1 MVSLKNNLL
10 ENHCLNFFKDLPH
23 RKLILAFSGGI
34 DSSVLLDCILK
45 IKDKL
50 GISIR
55 TIHINHNLNNFSKH
69 YQNHCKK
76 IAEQK
81 NIRHDNYNV
90 YVDNMN
96 NLEEKCRELRYEEL
110 AKNCQKDEAIILG
123 HHLDDQ
129 IETFLIRMF
138 RGSSIKGMSSMNN
151 ITMMNNVILLRPLL
165 NIKKDHIIAYSKKQ
179 SVSYIKDITNDDEKH
194 DRNFI
199 RKNLLPLI
207 KKRWTSIEKNIC
219 NNISIFSIQNQFL
232 NDQADI
238 LLENYSENNFERLCI
253 SKIKKLSYPAQV
265 IIIHHWVFQQNQT
278 ILNLRQIQEILKFL
292 DTTNDKN
299 PLFEFNNVSIT
310 KERDWLLI
318 KIQT

>member
-10 ENHCLNFFKDLPH
+10 ENHCLNFLSDLPY
-23 RKLILAFSGGI
+23 RKLILAYSGGI
-34 DSSVLLDCILK
+34 DSSVLLECILN

-55 TIHINHNLNNFSKH
+55 TIHINHNLNNFSNQ
-69 YQNHCKK
+69 YQDHCET
-76 IAEQK
+76 IAKQK
-81 NIRHDNYNV
+81 NIRHNNFNV
-90 YVDNMN
+90 FVDNMN
-96 NLEEKCRELRYEEL
+96 NLEEKCRELRYDEL
-110 AKNCQKDEAIILG
+110 SKNCEKDEVIISA

-138 RGSSIKGMSSMNN
+138 RGSSIKGMSVMNDITVMNN
-151 ITMMNNVILLRPLL
+151 IILLRPLL
-165 NIKKDHIIAYSKKQ
+165 NITKEDIIAYSKNY
-179 SVSYIKDITNDDEKH
+179 SVSYIEDITTADEKH

-207 KKRWTSIEKNIC
+207 KKRWTSIEKNIR

-238 LLENYSENNFERLCI
+238 LLESCSENNFEKLCI
-253 SKIKKLSYPAQV
+253 SKIKRLSYSAQI
-265 IIIHHWVFQQNQT
+265 IIIHRWVFQLNQT
-278 ILNLRQIQEILKFL
+278 ILNLRQIQEIIKFF
-292 DTTNDKN
+292 DATNDKN

-310 KERDWLLI
+310 KNSDWLLI
-318 KIQT
+318 KLQT

>member
-76 IAEQK
+76 ITEQK
-81 NIRHDNYNV
+81 NIRHDNYSV
-90 YVDNMN
+90 YVDNIN

-110 AKNCQKDEAIILG
+110 AKNCQKDEVIILG

-138 RGSSIKGMSSMNN
+138 RGSSIKGMSSMNE
-151 ITMMNNVILLRPLL
+151 ITMMKNIILLRPLL
-165 NIKKDHIIAYSKKQ
+165 NIKKDDIIAYSKKQ
-179 SVSYIKDITNDDEKH
+179 SVSYVEDITNDDEKH

-207 KKRWTSIEKNIC
+207 KKRWPSIEKNIY

-232 NDQADI
+232 NDQADM
-238 LLENYSENNFERLCI
+238 LLEDYSENNFEKLCI
-253 SKIKKLSYPAQV
+253 SKIKKLSYSAQV
-265 IIIHHWVFQQNQT
+265 IIIHHWVFQLNQT
-278 ILNLRQIQEILKFL
+278 ILNLRQIKEILKFL
-292 DTTNDKN
+292 DATNDKN

-310 KERDWLLI
+310 KDRDWLLI
-318 KIQT
+318 KMQT